1 MDSNFISLY
10 NVLLYNQ
17 PISMG
22 VLMKSG
28 GMRKSKVIFYIV
40 MSGVTT
46 EIGAL
51 VGSISQTIIAMCL
64 AFVGGA
70 MLYIVSGELLSE
82 SNNLYKGRFPALGN
96 ILGFILG
103 IFATKL

>member
-1 MDSNFISLY
+1 
-10 NVLLYNQ
+10 
-17 PISMG
+17 MG
-22 VLMKSG
+22 VPMKSG
-28 GMRKSKVIFYIV
+28 GMKKSKVIFYVV

-46 EIGAL
+46 GIGAFFGAL

-64 AFVGGA
+64 AFAGGA
-70 MLYIVSGELLSE
+70 MLYIVSGELLPE

>member
-1 MDSNFISLY
+1 
-10 NVLLYNQ
+10 
-17 PISMG
+17 MG
-22 VLMKSG
+22 VPMKNG
-28 GMRKSKVIFYIV
+28 GMKKSKVIFYVI

-46 EIGAL
+46 GIGVFFGAL

-64 AFVGGA
+64 AFAGGA
-70 MLYIVSGELLSE
+70 MLYIVSGELLPE
-82 SNNLYKGRFPALGN
+82 SNQLYHGRFPALGN